1 MRNYVYATLTAL
13 IGIFAPVKEIMA
25 TMLVLIIADLITG
38 MYAAYKRK
46 ESIQSSA
53 IRRTV
58 SKILAYEIAVALGF
72 LAQAYLVKDLI
83 PVANLIGSVV
93 GLVELKS
100 VLENLNSAS
109 GTDLLKAVIDK
120 LGSDNKQPPQP

>member
-1 MRNYVYATLTAL
+1 MRNYLYATLTAL
-13 IGIFAPVKEIMA
+13 IGVFAPIKPVMA
-25 TMLVLIIADLITG
+25 TMLVLIIADLLTG

-46 ESIQSSA
+46 EPIQSSA

-58 SKILAYEIAVALGF
+58 SKIFIYEIAVALGF

-109 GTDLLKAVIDK
+109 GTDLLKSVLDK
-120 LGSDNKQPPQP
+120 LGSDNKPPQA